1 MIENRG
7 KSLQFI
13 KLCEDW
19 NVDFKIEKSKDDYV
33 DLQNIKPEWF
43 CGNYRY
49 VIRSKKYPNE
59 FEWFITP
66 QGEDK
71 WGTLI
76 DILVE
81 FKCTEGY
88 ERAFEKV

>member
-7 KSLQFI
+7 KALQFI

-19 NVDFKIEKSKDDYV
+19 NVDFKIEKVKDNPIDIQSTQYF
-33 DLQNIKPEWF
+33 QFPT
-43 CGNYRY
+43 YRY
-49 VIRSKKYPNE
+49 VIRSMKYPDE

-66 QGEDK
+66 DTGDK

-81 FKCTEGY
+81 FKYTEGY